1 VLARRA
7 CESFCSGYVVVVR
20 NLNVVPNT
28 PGPWTI
34 AETFIADW
42 GGYGLTFNSDSL
54 HMIIDP
60 GHG

>member
-1 VLARRA
+1 
-7 CESFCSGYVVVVR
+7 VVVVR

-28 PGPWTI
+28 PCPWTI